1 MIDDRR
7 LDIHM
12 RTESISGWNF
22 LLQKGFTLQGHA
34 GVSVRAFLQEAL
46 GYDNCLIDESVRT
59 IFLNSSPVDDIDQ
72 AHLKEGDRLA
82 LGSAMPGLVGIC
94 MGRDNPYKSFRSDIS
109 VKEENIDESALL
121 IKVFVK
127 IFSLLAVDT
136 GVDVLKRGIFINAEL
151 LAGFL
156 EDRMELVRGADGLD
170 VSELIALLQ
179 TKKGDVSVTVEF
191 S

>member
-156 EDRMELVRGADGLD
+156 EDRMELVRDAAGLD

-179 TKKGDVSVTVEF
+179 TKEGDVSVTVEF

>member
-1 MIDDRR
+1 MIDDAC
-7 LDIHM
+7 LNIHM
-12 RTESISGWNF
+12 KTESISGWNF

-34 GVSVRAFLQEAL
+34 GMSVRAFLQESL
-46 GYDNCLIDESVRT
+46 GYENCLIDESVRT
-59 IFLNSSPVDDIDQ
+59 IFLNSSPVDDIDG
-72 AHLKEGDRLA
+72 AHLKEGDRVA

-94 MGRDNPYKSFRSDIS
+94 MGRDNPYKDFRSDIS
-109 VKEENIDESALL
+109 VKEENIAESAVQ
-121 IKVFVK
+121 ISVFVK

-136 GVDVLKRGIFINAEL
+136 GVDVLKRGISINAEL

-156 EDRMELVRGADGLD
+156 EDRMELVRDANGLD

-179 TKKGDVSVTVEF
+179 AKKGDVPVAVEF